1 MKIRL
6 TTEINDKRKVFNINP
21 TLFIIAAVL
30 LAALFAATVQRAW
43 GFELTPVDAP
53 LEDVVGR
60 PIEFR
65 SMESIDPPDPVDL
78 DQLETD
84 LLEHGWEP
92 AKVHDIMQDLR
103 SGQMRYNAME
113 DHWYGRD

>member
-1 MKIRL
+1 MKVRL
-6 TTEINDKRKVFNINP
+6 TTELNGKRRTITINP
-21 TLFIIAAVL
+21 ALFIFAMVF
-30 LAALFAATVQRAW
+30 LAALFAATIQRAW
-43 GFELTPVDAP
+43 GFELTPVESS
-53 LEDVVGR
+53 LEDVANR

-103 SGQMRYNAME
+103 SGQMRYDAMCE
-113 DHWYGRD
+113 DWRTP